1 LSCREA
7 EVVALRQQLKDS
19 EEKWLEQLMQARQT
33 ALDESMQRS
42 THQQSALER
51 EAEHVT
57 RLQQQL
63 DMLSSSLAVKEAE
76 LEAAHRQLG
85 SALDTTHKM
94 EATHAQVC
102 NMEHGVQSADACSCG
117 TASLAGSNWQLLAWR
132 GVACVV
138 FGWHEIVTAVMI
150 VMLLCRLF
158 QQRTR

>member
-1 LSCREA
+1 MRIIDHCFSCREA

-42 THQQSALER
+42 TQQQSALER

-85 SALDTTHKM
+85 SALDTTQKM
-94 EATHAQVC
+94 EATHAQVR
-102 NMEHGVQSADACSCG
+102 EHGKSRPRCRCLHLWHSSACRQQAA
-117 TASLAGSNWQLLAWR
+117 ASMAGMA
-132 GVACVV
+132 AVV
-138 FGWHEIVTAVMI
+138 F
-150 VMLLCRLF
+150 CR
-158 QQRTR
+158 TM

>member
-1 LSCREA
+1 
-7 EVVALRQQLKDS
+7 VVALRQQLKDS

-42 THQQSALER
+42 TQQQSALER

-85 SALDTTHKM
+85 SALDTTQKM
-94 EATHAQVC
+94 EATHAQV
-102 NMEHGVQSADACSCG
+102 H
-117 TASLAGSNWQLLAWR
+117 TLWASSSMSKDCLQL
-132 GVACVV
+132 
-138 FGWHEIVTAVMI
+138 
-150 VMLLCRLF
+150 
-158 QQRTR
+158 